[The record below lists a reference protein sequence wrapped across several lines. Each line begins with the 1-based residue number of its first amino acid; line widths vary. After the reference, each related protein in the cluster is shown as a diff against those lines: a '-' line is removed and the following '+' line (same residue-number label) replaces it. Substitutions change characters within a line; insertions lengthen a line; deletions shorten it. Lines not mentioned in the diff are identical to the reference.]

1 MVIPMNPWLV
11 NILACPI
18 CKHHPLRTYFF
29 SWETSDEEIEHIS
42 KRDSKADVSDRLLKY
57 LIREFKEG
65 IISLPAL
72 DVIEDLSGNKMTS
85 QLAASAKDTAIRLEK
100 AIKSSRQSR
109 EDVLK
114 ESEPDLSL
122 VYSYF
127 HMISVAEGLLL
138 CDGCDRWYPI
148 GNRVVGVP
156 EMLPDDLRRKRSEI
170 AFLKK
175 WRNHVPKKALN
186 EGKPFSLANTSQE

>member
-1 MVIPMNPWLV
+1 MNPWLV

-29 SWETSDEEIEHIS
+29 SWETSDEVIEQIS
-42 KRDSKADVSDRLLKY
+42 KKGSKADVSDRLLEY
-57 LIREFKEG
+57 LIREFAEG

-72 DVIEDLSGNKMTS
+72 DAIEDLSGNKTTS
-85 QLAASAKDTAIRLEK
+85 QLAASAKNTAIRLEK
-100 AIKSSRQSR
+100 AIKSSKQSR
-109 EDVLK
+109 EEVLRG
-114 ESEPDLSL
+114 SGPDLSL

-127 HMISVAEGLLL
+127 HLISVAEGLLL

-148 GNRVVGVP
+148 GNRVIGVP
-156 EMLPDDLRRKRSEI
+156 EMLPDDLRRKGSEI

-175 WRNHVPKKALN
+175 WRNYVPEKALN
-186 EGKPFSLANTSQE
+186 EGKPFNLANTSQE

>member
-18 CKHHPLRTYFF
+18 CKYHPLRTYFF
-29 SWETSDEEIEHIS
+29 SWETSDEEIEKIS
-42 KRDSKADVSDRLLKY
+42 KRGLKADVGDHVLKY
-57 LIREFKEG
+57 LIKEFAEG
-65 IISLPAL
+65 IVSLAAL

-109 EDVLK
+109 EEVLK
-114 ESEPDLSL
+114 DSQPDLSL

-127 HMISVAEGLLL
+127 HLISVAEGLLL
-138 CDGCDRWYPI
+138 CEGCGRWYPI
-148 GNRVVGVP
+148 GSRVVGVP

-175 WRNHVPKKALN
+175 WRNLIPKKALN
-186 EGKPFSLANTSQE
+186 EGKPFNLANTSQE

>member
-1 MVIPMNPWLV
+1 MNPWLV

-29 SWETSDEEIEHIS
+29 SWETSDEVIEQIS
-42 KRDSKADVSDRLLKY
+42 KKGSKADVSDRLLEY
-57 LIREFKEG
+57 LIREFAEG

-72 DVIEDLSGNKMTS
+72 DAIEDLSGNKTTS
-85 QLAASAKDTAIRLEK
+85 QLAASAKNTAIRLEK
-100 AIKSSRQSR
+100 AIKSSKQSR
-109 EDVLK
+109 EEVLRA
-114 ESEPDLSL
+114 SGPDLSL

-127 HMISVAEGLLL
+127 HLISVAEGLLL

-148 GNRVVGVP
+148 GNRVIGVP
-156 EMLPDDLRRKRSEI
+156 EMLPDDLRRKGSEI

-175 WRNHVPKKALN
+175 WRNYVPEKALN
-186 EGKPFSLANTSQE
+186 EGKPFNLANTSQE